1 MRLTYRFER
10 VQQLADV
17 ELVVENQGDKL
28 VYEISGE
35 GANQF
40 NRLVKHHLG
49 WFNRCGPITGYEG
62 SNVYTTY
69 FPPMPGKAHARM
81 LEGFIY
87 HSLFQK
93 PMPRVATI
101 EVTGD
106 CQCSCIHCSAHR
118 PSDTRPVFTRS
129 SLERV
134 VSECLAMGM
143 HGISYTGGE
152 PLLRHDL
159 EDLVSLVPRD
169 KATVNVF
176 TNAVALTPARA
187 ASLKAAGTYA
197 VMISLDSPNPEEHD
211 RLRNRPGT
219 FEAVQRG
226 AQAAVQAGLLV
237 SLSTYATQRSVREG
251 ALAGIVELGAHWG
264 VHEISV
270 FNAIATGRFLKDE
283 TVMIS
288 SEDRKSLLDQAA
300 ALNKRY
306 GGRPRII
313 TKAWTNQGKGISR
326 YMGCMSGHY
335 HFHITAQGDFTPCD
349 LTPLSFG
356 NVNSESVRD
365 IWERLSTH
373 SAYCERRY
381 DCRMMCPEFRKKYL
395 DPIPEDASLPYSV
408 AELDRAWDCRDNSE
422 GMSDIEWPR
431 AGER

>member
-1 MRLTYRFER
+1 MQLTYRFER
-10 VQQLADV
+10 IQQLADV
-17 ELVVENQGDKL
+17 EIVVENRGDKL

-35 GANQF
+35 GSNRY
-40 NRLVKHHLG
+40 NRLVKHHFE
-49 WFNRCGPITGYEG
+49 WFNRCGPIIVHEG

-69 FPPMPGKAHARM
+69 FPPMPSRAHARM
-81 LEGFIY
+81 LEDFIY

-106 CQCSCIHCSAHR
+106 CQCRCIHCSAHR

-129 SLERV
+129 SLQRV
-134 VSECLAMGM
+134 VSECLEMGI

-152 PLLRHDL
+152 PLLRPDL

-176 TNAVALTPARA
+176 TNAVALTQERA
-187 ASLKAAGTYA
+187 ASLKAAGTYG

-219 FEAVQRG
+219 FEAVKTG
-226 AQAAVQAGLLV
+226 AQAAVEAGLLV
-237 SLSTYATQRSVREG
+237 SLSTYATPRSVQEG
-251 ALAGIVELGAHWG
+251 TLGRIAELVARWG

-270 FNAIATGRFLKDE
+270 FNAIATGRFLKEDK
-283 TVMIS
+283 VMIS
-288 SEDRKSLLDQAA
+288 SDDRKSLLDQAA
-300 ALNKRY
+300 ALNRRY

-335 HFHITAQGDFTPCD
+335 HFHITAQGDLTPCD

-356 NVNSESVRD
+356 NVNSESVGD

-381 DCRMMCPEFRKKYL
+381 DCRMMSPDFREKYV
-395 DPIPEDASLPYSV
+395 DPIPEDAPLPYPI
-408 AELDRAWDCRDNSE
+408 AKLDRASE
-422 GMSDIEWPR
+422 CCTSPEDMSRIQWLR
-431 AGER
+431 TGEG